1 MTAGQGAMS
10 IGIDVG
16 GTFTDVVALDH
27 RSGVL
32 TVLKVPST
40 SGELAC
46 GVLDGLEQLPSA
58 ARYSTI
64 IHGTTVATNA
74 VLEGKGARTALIT
87 TRGFRD
93 VLEIGRQSREHM
105 YDLRHHGR
113 PSALVPRHLRFEI
126 SERLNHRGEV
136 LQELALHEVPDL
148 LHTLLQQQ
156 VEAVAVCLLHA
167 YANPVHERQLAEALT
182 AHLPYVSISSDVN
195 AEFREYERTNTVVL
209 NAFVMPLVQRYI
221 DQLQRQLHEVG
232 WKGRLHIVQSNGG
245 MLSTALVKHRPLST
259 VMSGPAAGV
268 AAVQYLLAQIGI
280 TDAVTFDMGG
290 TSTDVCLMHHGTAA
304 VTAERRIGEQP
315 VRLASVAIESIGAGG
330 GSLAWVDAAGAIKV
344 GPQSAGA
351 APGPACYDRG
361 GTAPT
366 VTDANLV
373 LGYLNPQA
381 TYGRQIRLRRDL
393 AEAAVRCFG
402 EPFGM
407 SLQETAQGII
417 DIANA
422 NMMHTLRL
430 VSVQKGHDLRHFTL
444 VAFGGAGPLHAGRLA
459 RLLHIP
465 RLIVPPLSSGFS
477 ALGCLVSDV
486 RMDTVQ
492 TYRYRLAD
500 LSPTELA
507 EAFRPLEED
516 ACAPLHAAGYAPE
529 AIRLQHSCDLRYVGQ
544 KYELTVSLSGPPH
557 DWDMAALHQAFQA
570 QHEALYAY
578 RTAEPVECINLR
590 LAALVPQHAVQLP
603 ALSASTA
610 AVALVGE
617 RQAFFPD
624 TGVVSMP
631 VYQRHQLGSGAQL
644 QGPAVVEDEWSTTLV
659 YPGQQLHVDHW
670 GTLCIEDIS

>member
-1 MTAGQGAMS
+1 MT

-27 RSGVL
+27 HSGVL
-32 TVLKVPST
+32 TALKVPST
-40 SGELAC
+40 GGELAR
-46 GVLDGLEQLPSA
+46 GVLDGLEQLPPE
-58 ARYSTI
+58 ARHSTI

-93 VLEIGRQSREHM
+93 VLEIGRQSREYM

-113 PSALVPRHLRFEI
+113 PAALVPRHLRLEI

-221 DQLQRQLHEVG
+221 DQLQRQLHEAG
-232 WKGRLHIVQSNGG
+232 WQGRLHIVQSNGG
-245 MLSTALVKHRPLST
+245 MISTALVKHRPLST

-268 AAVQYLLAQIGI
+268 AAVQYLLAQVGI
-280 TDAVTFDMGG
+280 TEAVTFDMGG
-290 TSTDVCLMHHGTAA
+290 TSTDVCLMHQGTAA

-330 GSLAWVDAAGAIKV
+330 GSVAWVDAAGAIKV

-381 TYGRQIRLRRDL
+381 TYGRQIQLRRDL
-393 AEAAVRCFG
+393 AEAAVRGFG
-402 EPFGM
+402 APFGM
-407 SLQETAQGII
+407 SLQATAQGII

-422 NMMHTLRL
+422 NMMHALRL

-492 TYRYRLAD
+492 TYRYRLAE
-500 LSPTELA
+500 LSPATLA

-516 ACAPLHAAGYAPE
+516 ARAQLRAAGYAPE
-529 AIRLQHSCDLRYVGQ
+529 DIRLQRSCDLRYVGQ
-544 KYELTVSLSGPPH
+544 KYELTVSLSGTPH
-557 DWDMAALHQAFQA
+557 DWDMVALHQAFQA

-578 RTAEPVECINLR
+578 HTAEPVECINLR

-603 ALSASTA
+603 TLPVGTA

-617 RQAFFPD
+617 RQAFFPE
-624 TGVVSMP
+624 TGAVSMP
-631 VYQRHQLGSGAQL
+631 VYQRHQLGSGAEF

-659 YPGQQLHVDHW
+659 YPGQQLHVDRW
-670 GTLCIEDIS
+670 GTLCIEDIL